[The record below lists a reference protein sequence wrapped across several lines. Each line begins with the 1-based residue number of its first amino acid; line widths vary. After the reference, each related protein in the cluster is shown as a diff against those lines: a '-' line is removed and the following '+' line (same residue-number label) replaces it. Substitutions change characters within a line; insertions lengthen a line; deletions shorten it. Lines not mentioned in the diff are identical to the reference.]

1 MGAVWLAARSDGA
14 YQRQVALKLPH
25 SHLLR
30 GQNRARFRRERDILA
45 ALEHPHIAQF
55 LDAGIAEGQPYIALE
70 WVEGQPIT
78 DACRERRLPLDAR
91 LDLVRQVAAAV
102 HYAHGRLVVHRD
114 IKPSNVLV
122 TSEGR
127 VQLLDFG
134 IAKLLESGDE
144 PSGTQ
149 LTAHGE
155 SVATPDYAAP
165 EQLLAGPITVA
176 TDVYAIGILLFEL
189 LTGRRPPPLT
199 RRPGFP
205 SLGPDDEA
213 PLASRAILP
222 GQAATLGAGSERQ
235 LARILAGDLDAI
247 AAKAM
252 ALDPARRY
260 ASAEA
265 LAADLEG
272 TAAASR
278 SWRGGSA
285 SWRWPANSSA
295 ATAWASP

>member
-45 ALEHPHIAQF
+45 ALQHPHIAPF
-55 LDAGIAEGQPYIALE
+55 LDAGITGDGQPYIALE

-78 DACRERRLPLDAR
+78 DACRERRLPLAAR

-122 TSEGR
+122 TAAGR

-176 TDVYAIGILLFEL
+176 TDVYAIGLLL
-189 LTGRRPPPLT
+189 
-199 RRPGFP
+199 
-205 SLGPDDEA
+205 
-213 PLASRAILP
+213 
-222 GQAATLGAGSERQ
+222 
-235 LARILAGDLDAI
+235 
-247 AAKAM
+247 
-252 ALDPARRY
+252 
-260 ASAEA
+260 
-265 LAADLEG
+265 
-272 TAAASR
+272 
-278 SWRGGSA
+278 
-285 SWRWPANSSA
+285 SSC
-295 ATAWASP
+295 